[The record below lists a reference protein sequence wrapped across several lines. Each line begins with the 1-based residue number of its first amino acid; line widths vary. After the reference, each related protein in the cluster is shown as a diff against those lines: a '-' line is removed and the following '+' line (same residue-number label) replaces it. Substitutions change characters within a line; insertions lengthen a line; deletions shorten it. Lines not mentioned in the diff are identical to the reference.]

1 MDESLKQAI
10 EITIENNIIEAI
22 CLAEKVIEILDKK
35 CRKGCKNST
44 WIGFQNG
51 EGTECGIDIE
61 HLIKQAKQLLN
72 NNQNVI
78 FTLETKK
85 NKNEKV

>member
-35 CRKGCKNST
+35 CRKGCTNPT
-44 WIGFQNG
+44 WVGFENG
-51 EGTECGIDIE
+51 EGSECGIDIE
-61 HLIKQAKQLLN
+61 NLIKKAKQ
-72 NNQNVI
+72 
-78 FTLETKK
+78 FK
-85 NKNEKV
+85 NDEQ